1 MITTHPAHQHRGAGS
16 MLVKWGTEIAD
27 AMRVECFIEGT
38 ALAKRLY
45 ESCGFVTVPKGMI
58 TIPVPEKFMDKPVIQ
73 YYFYERPAKA
83 EKATE

>member
-1 MITTHPAHQHRGAGS
+1 

-27 AMRVECFIEGT
+27 SMRVECFIEGT

-45 ESCGFVTVPKGMI
+45 ESCGFVTVPKEMI
-58 TIPVPEKFMDKPVIQ
+58 TIPVPDKFKNKPVIQ

-83 EKATE
+83 EEATEDIGEIVE